1 LKKTT
6 VFPDSQF
13 MGLLW
18 FSRQKTFQSGLLSVT
33 IGARN
38 YEFPF
43 PPPETAKAP
52 IAPGIPTAG
61 TASVASVPI
70 PAGAIAKESAS
81 VESPRNV
88 ATLLG
93 IVGATFEQ
101 GGVEIVDIDPDG
113 TAALAGLK
121 IGDIINSV
129 DGKRVRS
136 MPGLTAAL
144 GSRQLSSI
152 VRIGYMFRN
161 PSFGLMQGAD
171 KIITLNK
178 Q

>member
-1 LKKTT
+1 
-6 VFPDSQF
+6 

-18 FSRQKTFQSGLLSVT
+18 FSRHKTFQSGLLSVT

-43 PPPETAKAP
+43 PPPETAKPP
-52 IAPGIPTAG
+52 IRPGIPTVG
-61 TASVASVPI
+61 TTAVATVPV
-70 PAGAIAKESAS
+70 PAGAIDKGSAS
-81 VESPRNV
+81 VGSPRNG

-101 GGVEIVDIDPDG
+101 GGVEIVDLDPDG
-113 TAALAGLK
+113 CAALAGLK

-136 MPGLTAAL
+136 MP
-144 GSRQLSSI
+144 
-152 VRIGYMFRN
+152 
-161 PSFGLMQGAD
+161 
-171 KIITLNK
+171 
-178 Q
+178 

>member
-1 LKKTT
+1 
-6 VFPDSQF
+6 
-13 MGLLW
+13 M
-18 FSRQKTFQSGLLSVT
+18 
-33 IGARN
+33 
-38 YEFPF
+38 
-43 PPPETAKAP
+43 
-52 IAPGIPTAG
+52 
-61 TASVASVPI
+61 
-70 PAGAIAKESAS
+70 
-81 VESPRNV
+81 
-88 ATLLG
+88 LG
-93 IVGATFEQ
+93 IVGAAFEQ

-113 TAALAGLK
+113 SAAVAGLK

-136 MPGLTAAL
+136 MPSLTAAL

-171 KIITLNK
+171 KIVTLNK